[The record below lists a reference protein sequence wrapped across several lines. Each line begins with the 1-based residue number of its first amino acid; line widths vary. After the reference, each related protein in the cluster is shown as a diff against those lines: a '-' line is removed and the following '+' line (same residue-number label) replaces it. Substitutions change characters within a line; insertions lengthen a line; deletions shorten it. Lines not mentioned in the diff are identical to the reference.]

1 MSDEKSGEA
10 GTDAAATSRVAAVV
24 PESSALPEMPDAMVG
39 DVVAGRLD
47 LVRPG
52 VRRLT
57 APNPGA
63 MTGPGTNCYLV
74 GTSDVVVIDP
84 GPDDEGHVDALV
96 EAGGGRIRWIA
107 LTHTH
112 LDHWPAAPSLAARTG
127 AEVVAFDSRDGLE
140 ADRVLGDGDVVGE
153 GDATLVAVHT
163 PGHASNHICFW
174 HEGERVLF
182 TGDHV
187 MSGSTVVI
195 APPDGDMAAYLTSLE
210 RVRALGA
217 DALAPAHGPL
227 LTDPHAYISHYIDH
241 RLAREASVVDA
252 LGAFGPEGADTEAIV
267 AAVYVDV
274 HPLLHPVARFSVWAH
289 LRKLA
294 GEGRAT
300 AADLDD
306 ADTTW
311 TATPA

>member
-1 MSDEKSGEA
+1 MTDDIASD
-10 GTDAAATSRVAAVV
+10 DAPTGLGPVSAAV
-24 PESSALPEMPDAMVG
+24 PDASAMPSLPAAMVG
-39 DVVAGRLD
+39 DVVVGRVD
-47 LVRPG
+47 EVRPG

-57 APNPGA
+57 APNPGP

-74 GTSDVVVIDP
+74 GTGDVVVVDP
-84 GPDDEGHVDALV
+84 GPDDEGHVEGLV
-96 EAGGGRIRWIA
+96 AAGGGRIRWIA

-112 LDHWPAAPSLAARTG
+112 VDHWPAAPTLAARTG
-127 AEVVAFDSRDGLE
+127 AEVVAFDSRDGLDV
-140 ADRVLGDGDVVGE
+140 DRALADGDVVGE
-153 GDATLVAVHT
+153 GDAALVAVHT
-163 PGHASNHICFW
+163 PGHASNHLCFW
-174 HEGERVLF
+174 HEGQRLLF

-195 APPDGDMAAYLTSLE
+195 APPDGDMAAYLASLE

-227 LTDPHAYISHYIDH
+227 LDDPHAYVSHYIDH
-241 RLAREASVVDA
+241 RRTREASVVEA
-252 LGAFGPEGADTEAIV
+252 LAGFGPEGADTEAIV
-267 AAVYVDV
+267 AVVYVDV

-294 GEGRAT
+294 EEGRAT
-300 AADLDD
+300 AADVDD

-311 TATPA
+311 VTA

>member
-1 MSDEKSGEA
+1 MTHDETGGD
-10 GTDAAATSRVAAVV
+10 GTETAASKVAAVV
-24 PESSALPEMPDAMVG
+24 PESAAMPEMPEAMVG
-39 DVVAGRLD
+39 DVVVGRLD
-47 LVRPG
+47 QVRPG

-57 APNPGA
+57 APNPGP

-74 GTSDVVVIDP
+74 GTGDVVVVDP
-84 GPDDEGHVDALV
+84 GPDDEAHVDALV

-112 LDHWPAAPSLAARTG
+112 VDHWPAARVGARTG

-140 ADRVLGDGDVVGE
+140 VDRVLADGDVVGE
-153 GDATLVAVHT
+153 GDAALVAVHT

-174 HEGERVLF
+174 HEDQRVLF

-195 APPDGDMAAYLTSLE
+195 APPDGDMAAYLSSLE
-210 RVRALGA
+210 RVRDLDA

-227 LTDPHAYISHYIDH
+227 LTDPHAYVSHYIDH
-241 RLAREASVVDA
+241 RLAREASVVEA

-267 AAVYVDV
+267 ATVYVDV

-294 GEGRAT
+294 DEGRAT
-300 AADLDD
+300 AVDPDD

-311 TATPA
+311 VAV